1 MRSVARFGAVV
12 VAIAVL
18 PSAIHAQGLRFSGA
32 VQVSTVSFKTSSPNP
47 VSMSGLGIGGLVR
60 VSGVWLAQLELRYE
74 QAGISTADGGTAQ
87 DLVEGDLLLGIRVL
101 PWLTVKT
108 GPSVRASVTD
118 LGTEK
123 WVSWEA
129 RIRGDVRLIGTA
141 VRGYA
146 EAWSV
151 LSGNVNLNDDFGEGQ
166 GVEGGLAFDLFGS
179 FWGEI
184 GYRFDRDVLAGDVR
198 TDITEKLYVRFG
210 LGGT

>member
-1 MRSVARFGAVV
+1 
-12 VAIAVL
+12 
-18 PSAIHAQGLRFSGA
+18 
-32 VQVSTVSFKTSSPNP
+32 
-47 VSMSGLGIGGLVR
+47 MSGLGLGGLVR
-60 VSGVWLAQLELRYE
+60 VSTWLAQLEFRYE

-87 DLVEGDLLLGIRVL
+87 DLVEGEVLLGIRFL

-108 GPSVRASVTD
+108 GPRVRANVTD

-123 WVSWEA
+123 WVSWVG

-141 VRGYA
+141 VRGHA

-166 GVEGGLAFDLFGS
+166 GVEGGLVFDLFGS